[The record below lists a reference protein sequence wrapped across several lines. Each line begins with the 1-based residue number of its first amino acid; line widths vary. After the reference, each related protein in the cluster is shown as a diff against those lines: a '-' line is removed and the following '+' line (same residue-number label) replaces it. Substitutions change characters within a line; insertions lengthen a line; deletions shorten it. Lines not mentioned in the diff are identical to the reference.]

1 MAIGFMRVLGRL
13 RSLDCKWP
21 AAALRNAFLAACLA
35 AAGAAPV
42 VAADVSVIGVF
53 PGKGAVLVVDGGA
66 PQSVRIGQ
74 KVGGVTLVSVDK
86 AGAVFED
93 AGRRRS
99 VPLGQHLTGSQ
110 PATGRAPQVTL
121 SADTRGQ
128 FLAESSVN
136 GQPMRFMVDTGA
148 TLVSLP
154 GNDARRLGID
164 FAKGQKGVA
173 QTANG
178 PAPVYRIKLD
188 SVKVGEIELLNVDA
202 IVLDGGGLAQPLLGM
217 SFLNRVEMRREGD
230 SMTLVRRF

>member
-1 MAIGFMRVLGRL
+1 MLALL
-13 RSLDCKWP
+13 
-21 AAALRNAFLAACLA
+21 AQAALATDI
-35 AAGAAPV
+35 G
-42 VAADVSVIGVF
+42 VIGVF
-53 PGKGAVLVVDGGA
+53 PGKGAVLVVDGSG

-74 KVGGVTLVSVDK
+74 KLGAVTLVSVDK
-86 AGAVFED
+86 AGAVIEE
-93 AGRRRS
+93 AGKRRT
-99 VPLGQHLTGSQ
+99 VALGQHVTSGQS
-110 PATGRAPQVTL
+110 PSGRAPQVTL
-121 SADTRGQ
+121 SADSRGQ
-128 FLAESSVN
+128 FTTEASVN
-136 GQPMRFMVDTGA
+136 GAHMRFMVDTGA

-178 PAPVYRIKLD
+178 PTPVYRIKLD

-217 SFLNRVEMRREGD
+217 SFLNRVEMRRDGD

>member
-1 MAIGFMRVLGRL
+1 MRCRSLVA
-13 RSLDCKWP
+13 SLDCKWP
-21 AAALRNAFLAACLA
+21 AAALLVLQLA
-35 AAGAAPV
+35 AAPAAW
-42 VAADVSVIGVF
+42 AADVGVIGVF

-74 KVGGVTLVSVDK
+74 KLGGITLVSVDK
-86 AGAVFED
+86 TGAVIED
-93 AGRRRS
+93 EARRRRT
-99 VPLGQHLTGSQ
+99 VPLGQHLNGAPS
-110 PATGRAPQVTL
+110 PTGRAPQVTL
-121 SADTRGQ
+121 SADSRGQ
-128 FLAESSVN
+128 FITESTVN
-136 GQPMRFMVDTGA
+136 GSPMRFMVDTGA
-148 TLVSLP
+148 TMVSIP
-154 GNDARRLGID
+154 GTEARRLGID
-164 FAKGQKGVA
+164 FSKGQKGVA